1 MKKTHRILSILTALT
16 VLLSGAFQA
25 PLFSSY
31 ASTITDTHE
40 YYYLLVG
47 VQFVGAN
54 EFQTQ
59 KAVTE
64 RVSIPNVAIP
74 GNSDKDITSESKN
87 FKLINAWGYFNM
99 PSNVKSEVESSWSEV
114 LKSTDWTKPQFES
127 IYGDYTSNN
136 ISVNCVPG
144 LLSGRNLS
152 YSFNA
157 NMNSTINLEVY
168 KFLQDNGTNALN
180 AILFGGSDSLLGN
193 ETNFRS
199 LYPNFSNLLNIAYN
213 NYATD
218 NTSKLYIIFTPTICK
233 FTCEKEREIANGTL
247 RAALTAPATAKVG
260 RSFTVSDTTTL
271 SDDLRYERGVLE
283 RKIGSGSFETIA
295 TWNGPDSRGVN
306 SGESK
311 EENIS
316 EGGTVTY
323 RLTVTADSGQ
333 TDTCEKTVRIETTG
347 DATLNLDWSLP
358 SSVYEGHPALAEDR
372 SEFTEE
378 DLETGRTN
386 YYTIYEA
393 GSHSFRVNPNSNYTQ
408 TRIDRADTEFRFS
421 VPGTYDVTINESFRS
436 LHDSDT
442 KSIDVLRTPAISH
455 NLGGYQKQNRKE
467 IITADIALNPN
478 YPLDTWWVRIKD
490 KATGEETI
498 LEEGH
503 LSGETANI
511 KTRAASFTT
520 DVNGCYSHI
529 RIEFLT
535 KNPSYNA
542 ATGKGSGTNADGTEP
557 YTYEI
562 YARDIRGNTD
572 RVSRDFNVA
581 PDIPPV
587 AAIETEDSFIRE
599 RGTNYASLSVKDMSS
614 TDGDSLER
622 AWSYAAADP
631 KTEVFGAYTEITS
644 GSAGYV
650 DSSFGSGQN
659 IAFAKEGVGRVN
671 VKLVVKDK
679 IPANETLAEF
689 LAPSDYLSSEAV
701 AATTVVNIA
710 PTVSL
715 EPIEAVSGETYV
727 YRGQQVDGA
736 LFSSVLED
744 IKSLKN
750 ELLSDAVFMDVKE
763 LSGEIVSG
771 TAERNGALLPAG
783 AEMLHLDY
791 GDGRATAP
799 NEWYKTSTGCWDA
812 AYFAGD
818 EDSLYVMNPNWYV
831 SVNETRSSYAYYGV
845 TFPFTVTAYDLKSGS
860 VKWNTAVTQEMWG
873 ESSIYSSGPVPY
885 FESDYLLLRTADST
899 LLFQKS
905 NGAHITSIP
914 FVMGDYAW
922 QRGAF
927 VYTYRADGIYSI
939 SLERGSVRCIYSGK
953 LLNNPKVL
961 GDSLCF
967 LDARDKLKL
976 VKLDF
981 ANESIKQ
988 QVFAGDLDASK
999 VYCAGMDIDGKVLVY
1014 DDNCLYVYADVANAP
1029 IFASPVI
1036 GIAMQPGFV
1045 PFAVKNAKDKIEY
1058 VGYGYSSGSQTE
1070 PYNACTVYDIST
1082 GQELKDADSSTI
1094 SGDVYVVESGF
1105 GLNFFRLLGAW
1116 DYGGGNIVIN
1126 TGMAPYKM
1134 HDARKEWGFSIRRPL
1149 AYTAHFNMGVGT
1161 VWKESISTDAFRN
1174 GNTEIAGRNMGT
1186 YYVGVNADAFSPSD
1200 TDNQRTVYVRALPK
1214 EEASVSEIEV
1224 AKKVREKEPSELGK
1238 ALFVSLGD
1246 LGMAAREKL
1255 SNLGYSILEG
1265 AEGIKDRVK
1274 GFFKSKEE
1282 NVNALLVTKTGT
1294 AVSSLM
1300 RNVTLDYGREYYYE
1314 YGIFETGND
1323 ENGGN
1328 GGNAGALS
1336 VKENISCLKTLGGHQ
1351 YLDEENG
1358 YVITDMIYDDYR
1370 GETANTFFA
1379 YSGGTLKPGKW
1390 AFAEEPYTVGSN
1402 PGSCGGSV
1410 SFTIPEG
1417 KEAVLMVDYEFIR
1430 WYRYGWHVISASLDG
1445 AYWNRSN
1452 ESYSRSGV
1460 TINAAVRDEYEGTFV
1475 SGRTLSAGTHTF
1487 SMTGFG
1493 AFPLFKKV
1501 SLYFVEPKASLQGR
1515 NMSGELSLLESE
1527 SGVSGSFKTDYP
1539 VLCYARQSGRVIEV
1553 TSSATGFGEGIT
1565 NYFNVYDNG
1574 TRSWSDGPK
1583 KDRTYYVAHNWTLS
1597 LKPEY
1602 DAELLGFTGSYY
1614 NNNITTNNT
1623 KVDDRTWNIDRFAT
1637 GGSSANAS
1645 HRLNQA
1651 PYPAISFTMA
1661 ITNAGQKNTKLSEGK
1676 YFEKE
1681 GYLQVE
1687 NRTFDGSVTLTLS
1700 SSASSWYLTK
1710 FSLYYKENGKKVYV
1724 INEEQIGESDL
1735 SDWAVSGGIKSFASY
1750 NTEKTADENA
1760 PLVYRKGENV
1770 LQKVSYSDYE
1780 SDPSKTGYWI
1790 YAHEPYNDG
1799 PHAKAG
1805 IELDELGRV
1814 VRIAGEAVEPTA
1826 YTIDA
1831 AARRIAAAGGQY
1843 LLGSQINKFYEDG
1856 KYIALYF
1863 ALDDTSRGI
1872 SPGGNPNYDKAS
1884 NIAEIPFYILGE
1896 AASAPWIENLSTS
1909 PAAPKDEDSTR
1920 ILIRVDDNEKD
1931 TLSLTTEV
1939 YRDRELIMTDCKR
1952 NITAS
1957 GGAYPVQTTSAF
1969 TAEEGSYEVVCTVRD
1984 NTGVGVGVYRF
1995 KVGTGAKIEGMV
2007 THTEKWES
2015 NRKAYNMA
2023 KFGEEGNFI
2032 APLASYAAEKN
2043 PRKRGTN
2050 VFWAGEAFCL
2060 TAEASGKV
2068 QSVTCTM
2075 YVDERPAAGR
2085 TRARAAEDYTVLLRN
2100 TGRKTAEGEAVY
2112 EGRLEDRAF
2121 RLLGQT
2127 APEEVRFVFTA
2138 MYAGGR
2144 TKECEARV
2152 IVDNTRPYELMHRI
2166 Y

>member
-1 MKKTHRILSILTALT
+1 MNKTHRILS
-16 VLLSGAFQA
+16 VLLASIVFLSGVDLT
-25 PLFSSY
+25 PLFSNAAVNYETATFYVIDVAVQYDSSNSGMKSDISVSY
-31 ASTITDTHE
+31 TLPSNYEPLRGARNIQIKDRAALYDFDSPQHGMEMKDNEYILKSSDWSNSSFKYLYEPFTSSRLSFTQQIQLSGTTFSYKYSASKAYAAYSGMDANRLEAYSILRE
-40 YYYLLVG
+40 PNG
-47 VQFVGAN
+47 VQ
-54 EFQTQ
+54 TL
-59 KAVTE
+59 
-64 RVSIPNVAIP
+64 
-74 GNSDKDITSESKN
+74 KN
-87 FKLINAWGYFNM
+87 TLFNH
-99 PSNVKSEVESSWSEV
+99 
-114 LKSTDWTKPQFES
+114 DGQ
-127 IYGDYTSNN
+127 I
-136 ISVNCVPG
+136 
-144 LLSGRNLS
+144 R
-152 YSFNA
+152 
-157 NMNSTINLEVY
+157 
-168 KFLQDNGTNALN
+168 
-180 AILFGGSDSLLGN
+180 LLGD
-193 ETNFRS
+193 ET
-199 LYPNFSNLLNIAYN
+199 AYARDYRE
-213 NYATD
+213 NYQTIQEAID
-218 NTSKLYIIFTPTICK
+218 NYDKPAYADRKLYITFQPTIFS
-233 FTCEKEREIANGTL
+233 FTCEVPREYSNGTL

-260 RSFTVSDTTTL
+260 RSFTVSDATTL
-271 SDDLRYERGVLE
+271 SDDLRYVSGVLE
-283 RKIGSGSFETIA
+283 RKTGAGSFEAIA
-295 TWNGPDSRGVN
+295 TWNGPASRGVN

-311 EENIS
+311 EESIS

-333 TDTCEKTVRIETTG
+333 ADTCEKTVRIETTG
-347 DATLNLDWSLP
+347 DATLDLDWSLP

-372 SEFTEE
+372 SVFTEE

-393 GSHSFRVNPNSNYTQ
+393 GSHSFRVNPNRNYTQ

-442 KSIDVLRTPAISH
+442 KSIDVLRAPAISH
-455 NLGGYQKQNRKE
+455 NLGGYQKQNRKG

-542 ATGKGSGTNADGTEP
+542 ALGKGNGTNTDGTEP

-622 AWSYAAADP
+622 SWSYAAADP

-701 AATTVVNIA
+701 AGTTVVNIA

-727 YRGQQVDGA
+727 YKGQQVDEA
-736 LFSSVLED
+736 LFASVLSD

-771 TAERNGALLPAG
+771 IAERNGALLPAG

-845 TFPFTVTAYDLKSGS
+845 TFPFTVTAYDLKSGNE
-860 VKWNTAVTQEMWG
+860 KWNTTVTQEMWG
-873 ESSIYSSGPVPY
+873 ESTIYSSGPVSH
-885 FESDYLLLRTADST
+885 FESDYLLLRTGDST

-905 NGAHITSIP
+905 NGAYITSIP

-939 SLERGSVRCIYSGK
+939 SLERGSVHCIYSGK

-1029 IFASPVI
+1029 IFTSPVI
-1036 GIAMQPGFV
+1036 GIAMQSGFV

-1070 PYNACTVYDIST
+1070 PYNVCAIFDIST
-1082 GQELKDADSSTI
+1082 GQELRDADSSTI
-1094 SGDVYVVESGF
+1094 HGDVYVVESGF

-1149 AYTAHFNMGVGT
+1149 AYTAHFNMGAGT

-1224 AKKVREKEPSELGK
+1224 AKKVREKEASELGK

-1246 LGMAAREKL
+1246 LGTAAREKL

-1282 NVNALLVTKTGT
+1282 NVNALLVTKTGS
-1294 AVSSLM
+1294 AASSLT

-1323 ENGGN
+1323 GN
-1328 GGNAGALS
+1328 GRNAGALS

-1358 YVITDMIYDDYR
+1358 YVVTDMIYDDYR
-1370 GETANTFFA
+1370 GGTANTFFT

-1430 WYRYGWHVISASLDG
+1430 WHRYGWHVISASLDG

-1460 TINAAVRDEYEGTFV
+1460 TINAAVHDEYEGTFV
-1475 SGRTLSAGTHTF
+1475 SDRTLSAGTHTF

-1583 KDRTYYVAHNWTLS
+1583 KDKTYYVAHNWTLS
-1597 LKPEY
+1597 LKSEY
-1602 DAELLGFTGSYY
+1602 DAELFGFTGSYY
-1614 NNNITTNNT
+1614 NNYITTNNT

-1661 ITNAGQKNTKLSEGK
+1661 VTNAGQKNTKLSEGK

-1724 INEEQIGESDL
+1724 INEEQIGERDL
-1735 SDWAVSGGIKSFASY
+1735 SDWAVTGGIKGFASY

-1770 LQKVSYSDYE
+1770 LQKVNYSDYE

-1799 PHAKAG
+1799 LNAKAG

-1843 LLGSQINKFYEDG
+1843 LLGSRINKFYEDG

-1872 SPGGNPNYDKAS
+1872 SPGRNPNYDKAS

-1896 AASAPWIENLSTS
+1896 AASAPWIENISTS

-1920 ILIRVDDNEKD
+1920 ILIKVDDNEKD
-1931 TLSLTTEV
+1931 TLSLAAEV
-1939 YRDRELIMTDCKR
+1939 YRDRELIMTDRKR

-1957 GGAYPVQTTSAF
+1957 GGVYPVQTTSAF

-2032 APLASYAAEKN
+2032 AELSAYTRSAN
-2043 PRKRGTN
+2043 PRKRGVN

-2060 TAEASGKV
+2060 TAEASGKA

-2100 TGRKTAEGEAVY
+2100 TGRKTADGEAVY

-2127 APEEVRFVFTA
+2127 VPEEVRFVFTA

-2144 TKECEARV
+2144 AKECEARV

>member
-1 MKKTHRILSILTALT
+1 
-16 VLLSGAFQA
+16 
-25 PLFSSY
+25 
-31 ASTITDTHE
+31 
-40 YYYLLVG
+40 
-47 VQFVGAN
+47 
-54 EFQTQ
+54 
-59 KAVTE
+59 
-64 RVSIPNVAIP
+64 
-74 GNSDKDITSESKN
+74 
-87 FKLINAWGYFNM
+87 
-99 PSNVKSEVESSWSEV
+99 
-114 LKSTDWTKPQFES
+114 
-127 IYGDYTSNN
+127 
-136 ISVNCVPG
+136 
-144 LLSGRNLS
+144 
-152 YSFNA
+152 
-157 NMNSTINLEVY
+157 
-168 KFLQDNGTNALN
+168 
-180 AILFGGSDSLLGN
+180 
-193 ETNFRS
+193 
-199 LYPNFSNLLNIAYN
+199 
-213 NYATD
+213 
-218 NTSKLYIIFTPTICK
+218 
-233 FTCEKEREIANGTL
+233 
-247 RAALTAPATAKVG
+247 
-260 RSFTVSDTTTL
+260 
-271 SDDLRYERGVLE
+271 
-283 RKIGSGSFETIA
+283 
-295 TWNGPDSRGVN
+295 
-306 SGESK
+306 
-311 EENIS
+311 
-316 EGGTVTY
+316 
-323 RLTVTADSGQ
+323 
-333 TDTCEKTVRIETTG
+333 
-347 DATLNLDWSLP
+347 
-358 SSVYEGHPALAEDR
+358 
-372 SEFTEE
+372 
-378 DLETGRTN
+378 
-386 YYTIYEA
+386 
-393 GSHSFRVNPNSNYTQ
+393 
-408 TRIDRADTEFRFS
+408 
-421 VPGTYDVTINESFRS
+421 
-436 LHDSDT
+436 
-442 KSIDVLRTPAISH
+442 
-455 NLGGYQKQNRKE
+455 
-467 IITADIALNPN
+467 
-478 YPLDTWWVRIKD
+478 
-490 KATGEETI
+490 
-498 LEEGH
+498 
-503 LSGETANI
+503 
-511 KTRAASFTT
+511 
-520 DVNGCYSHI
+520 
-529 RIEFLT
+529 
-535 KNPSYNA
+535 
-542 ATGKGSGTNADGTEP
+542 
-557 YTYEI
+557 
-562 YARDIRGNTD
+562 
-572 RVSRDFNVA
+572 
-581 PDIPPV
+581 
-587 AAIETEDSFIRE
+587 
-599 RGTNYASLSVKDMSS
+599 
-614 TDGDSLER
+614 
-622 AWSYAAADP
+622 
-631 KTEVFGAYTEITS
+631 
-644 GSAGYV
+644 
-650 DSSFGSGQN
+650 
-659 IAFAKEGVGRVN
+659 
-671 VKLVVKDK
+671 
-679 IPANETLAEF
+679 
-689 LAPSDYLSSEAV
+689 
-701 AATTVVNIA
+701 
-710 PTVSL
+710 
-715 EPIEAVSGETYV
+715 
-727 YRGQQVDGA
+727 
-736 LFSSVLED
+736 
-744 IKSLKN
+744 
-750 ELLSDAVFMDVKE
+750 
-763 LSGEIVSG
+763 
-771 TAERNGALLPAG
+771 
-783 AEMLHLDY
+783 MLHLDY

-818 EDSLYVMNPNWYV
+818 EDSFYVMNPNWYV

-885 FESDYLLLRTADST
+885 FESDYLFLRTSDST

-905 NGAHITSIP
+905 NGAYITSIP

-1029 IFASPVI
+1029 IFTSPVI

-1070 PYNACTVYDIST
+1070 PYNVCAIFYIST
-1082 GQELKDADSSTI
+1082 GQELRDADSSTI
-1094 SGDVYVVESGF
+1094 HGDVYVVESGF
-1105 GLNFFRLLGAW
+1105 GLNFFRFLGAW

-1149 AYTAHFNMGVGT
+1149 ACTAHFNMGAGT
-1161 VWKESISTDAFRN
+1161 VWKESVSTDAFRN

-1200 TDNQRTVYVRALPK
+1200 TDNQRTVYVRALPR

-1224 AKKVREKEPSELGK
+1224 AKKVRGKGPAELGK

-1274 GFFKSKEE
+1274 GFFKSKTES
-1282 NVNALLVTKTGT
+1282 VNALLVTKTGT
-1294 AVSSLM
+1294 AASSLM

-1323 ENGGN
+1323 GN

-1336 VKENISCLKTLGGHQ
+1336 VKENISCLKASGSHQ

-1358 YVITDMIYDDYR
+1358 YVVTDMICDDYR

-1402 PGSCGGSV
+1402 PGSCSGSV

-1430 WYRYGWHVISASLDG
+1430 WHRYGWHVISASLDG

-1452 ESYSRSGV
+1452 EPYSRNGV
-1460 TINAAVRDEYEGTFV
+1460 TINAAVHDEFEGTFV
-1475 SGRTLSAGTHTF
+1475 SGSTLSAGTHTF

-1515 NMSGELSLLESE
+1515 NMSGELSLLERE
-1527 SGVSGSFKTDYP
+1527 SGVSGSFKTDYS
-1539 VLCYARQSGRVIEV
+1539 VINYARQSGRVIEV
-1553 TSSATGFGEGIT
+1553 TNSATGFGEGIT
-1565 NYFNVYDNG
+1565 NYFNIYDNG

-1583 KDRTYYVAHNWTLS
+1583 KDKTYYVAHNWTLS

-1602 DAELLGFTGSYY
+1602 DAELLGFTGSY
-1614 NNNITTNNT
+1614 NNNYITTNNT

-1645 HRLNQA
+1645 YRLNQA

-1661 ITNAGQKNTKLSEGK
+1661 ITNAGQKNTKLTEGK

-1724 INEEQIGESDL
+1724 INEEQIGERDL
-1735 SDWAVSGGIKSFASY
+1735 SDWAVTGGIKIFASY

-1770 LQKVSYSDYE
+1770 LQKVNYSDYE

-1863 ALDDTSRGI
+1863 AYDDTSRGI

-1884 NIAEIPFYILGE
+1884 NIAQIPFYILGE
-1896 AASAPWIENLSTS
+1896 AASAPWIESISTS
-1909 PAAPKDEDSTR
+1909 PAAPKEEDSTR

-1939 YRDRELIMTDCKR
+1939 YRDRELIMTNRKR

-1957 GGAYPVQTTSAF
+1957 GGVYPVQTTSAF
-1969 TAEEGSYEVVCTVRD
+1969 TAEEGSYEVVCTARD

-2007 THTEKWES
+2007 AHTEKWES

-2043 PRKRGTN
+2043 PRKRGVN

-2060 TAEASGKV
+2060 TAEAFGKA

-2100 TGRKTAEGEAVY
+2100 TGRKTADGEAVY

-2138 MYAGGR
+2138 LYAGGR
-2144 TKECEARV
+2144 TKECEARA

>member
-47 VQFVGAN
+47 VQFVGASEYQGN
-54 EFQTQ
+54 

-64 RVSIPNVAIP
+64 SVIIPNVEIP
-74 GNSDKDITSESKN
+74 GNTEKSITNDSKN
-87 FKLINAWGYFNM
+87 FKLLGAWSYFNM
-99 PSNVKSEVESSWSEV
+99 PSNLKSEVEDSWNEV
-114 LKSTDWTKPQFES
+114 LKSTEWTHNRFETL
-127 IYGDYTSNN
+127 YKDYSSNN
-136 ISVNCVPG
+136 ISVDSSS
-144 LLSGRNLS
+144 LSYSGRNIS
-152 YSFNA
+152 YSFDA
-157 NMNSTINLEVY
+157 KMKSSTELEVY
-168 KFLQDNGTNALN
+168 SILKSRGEAYLTGM
-180 AILFGGSDSLLGN
+180 LFGGSDSLLGN

-233 FTCEKEREIANGTL
+233 FSCEKEREIANGTL
-247 RAALTAPATAKVG
+247 RAALNAPSSVKVNKA
-260 RSFTVSDTTTL
+260 FAVADATTL
-271 SDDLRYERGVLE
+271 SDDLRYERGVVE

-295 TWNGPDSRGVN
+295 TWNGPTSRGVN

-333 TDTCEKTVRIETTG
+333 TDTCEKTVRVETTG
-347 DATLNLDWSLP
+347 DATLDLDWSLP

-372 SEFTEE
+372 SEFSEE

-436 LHDSDT
+436 LHDSDA

-511 KTRAASFTT
+511 KTRAATFTT

-529 RIEFLT
+529 TIEFLT

-542 ATGKGSGTNADGTEP
+542 ALGKGNGTNADGTEP
-557 YTYEI
+557 YTYEV
-562 YARDIRGNTD
+562 YARDTRGNTD

-622 AWSYAAADP
+622 SWSYAAADP
-631 KTEVFGAYTEITS
+631 KTEVFGAYTELTS

-689 LAPSDYLSSEAV
+689 LTPSDYLASEAV
-701 AATTVVNIA
+701 AGTTVVNIA

-727 YRGQQVDGA
+727 YKGQQVDEA
-736 LFSSVLED
+736 LFASVLSD

-771 TAERNGALLPAG
+771 IAERNGALLPAG

-845 TFPFTVTAYDLKSGS
+845 TFPFTVTAYELKSGNE
-860 VKWNTAVTQEMWG
+860 KWNTTVTQEMWG
-873 ESSIYSSGPVPY
+873 ESTIYSSGPVPY
-885 FESDYLLLRTADST
+885 FESDYLLLRTGDST

-905 NGAHITSIP
+905 NGAYITSIP

-922 QRGAF
+922 QRGAY

-1029 IFASPVI
+1029 IFTSPVI

-1070 PYNACTVYDIST
+1070 PYNVCAIFDIST
-1082 GQELKDADSSTI
+1082 GQELRDADSSTI
-1094 SGDVYVVESGF
+1094 HGDVYVVESGF
-1105 GLNFFRLLGAW
+1105 GLNFFRFLGAW

-1149 AYTAHFNMGVGT
+1149 AYTAHFNMGAGT

-1214 EEASVSEIEV
+1214 GEPSVSEIEV
-1224 AKKVREKEPSELGK
+1224 AKKVREKEPAELGK

-1282 NVNALLVTKTGT
+1282 NVNALLVTKTGS
-1294 AVSSLM
+1294 AASSLT
-1300 RNVTLDYGREYYYE
+1300 RNVTLDYGKEYYYE

-1323 ENGGN
+1323 GN
-1328 GGNAGALS
+1328 GRNAGALS
-1336 VKENISCLKTLGGHQ
+1336 VKENISCLKALGGHQ

-1358 YVITDMIYDDYR
+1358 YVVTDMIYDDYR
-1370 GETANTFFA
+1370 GGTANTFFT

-1417 KEAVLMVDYEFIR
+1417 KEAVLMVEYEFIR

-1452 ESYSRSGV
+1452 ESYSRTGV
-1460 TINAAVRDEYEGTFV
+1460 TINAAVHDEYEGTFV

-1583 KDRTYYVAHNWTLS
+1583 KDKTYYVAHNWTLS

-1602 DAELLGFTGSYY
+1602 DAELFGFTGSF
-1614 NNNITTNNT
+1614 NNNYITTNNT

-1637 GGSSANAS
+1637 GDSSAGAS
-1645 HRLNQA
+1645 RRLNQA

-1661 ITNAGQKNTKLSEGK
+1661 ITNAGQKNAKHSEGK

-1799 PHAKAG
+1799 LNAKAG

-1843 LLGSQINKFYEDG
+1843 LLGSRINKFYEDG

-1896 AASAPWIENLSTS
+1896 AASAPWIESISTS

-1920 ILIRVDDNEKD
+1920 ILIKVDDNEKD

-1939 YRDRELIMTDCKR
+1939 YRDRELIMTDRKR

-1957 GGAYPVQTTSAF
+1957 GGVYPVQTTSDF

-2032 APLASYAAEKN
+2032 AEISAYTRSAN
-2043 PRKRGTN
+2043 PRKRGVN

-2060 TAEASGKV
+2060 TAEASGKA

-2085 TRARAAEDYTVLLRN
+2085 TRARAAEDYTVQLRN

-2144 TKECEARV
+2144 AKECEARV
-2152 IVDNTRPYELMHRI
+2152 IVDNTRPYELTHRI

>member
-1 MKKTHRILSILTALT
+1 MNKTHRILSILLAFIVFLSGADLTPLFSHAAVHYEPATFHVLTVSVQYEEVNSGSKPDIWVSYTIPMDYSKLRGARNIVVDKSSVQLYDYGNPPVDDFDDLYFLKSTGWDLEEFKDIYKDFTSRSISVDRNSVTYNEGSHTVSYKFSASRSYKESGEPDRLEAYSFLRKRGVTEFKNKLFTQSDRENKLLGYEDAYRENFPADYRTIQEAIENYNKPAYADRKCYIIFQPTVFTFTCEVPVEYSNGTLKAALT
-16 VLLSGAFQA
+16 V
-25 PLFSSY
+25 PSS
-31 ASTITDTHE
+31 
-40 YYYLLVG
+40 V
-47 VQFVGAN
+47 
-54 EFQTQ
+54 
-59 KAVTE
+59 
-64 RVSIPNVAIP
+64 
-74 GNSDKDITSESKN
+74 
-87 FKLINAWGYFNM
+87 
-99 PSNVKSEVESSWSEV
+99 
-114 LKSTDWTKPQFES
+114 
-127 IYGDYTSNN
+127 
-136 ISVNCVPG
+136 
-144 LLSGRNLS
+144 
-152 YSFNA
+152 
-157 NMNSTINLEVY
+157 
-168 KFLQDNGTNALN
+168 
-180 AILFGGSDSLLGN
+180 
-193 ETNFRS
+193 
-199 LYPNFSNLLNIAYN
+199 
-213 NYATD
+213 
-218 NTSKLYIIFTPTICK
+218 
-233 FTCEKEREIANGTL
+233 
-247 RAALTAPATAKVG
+247 KVG
-260 RSFTVSDTTTL
+260 RDFTVSDATTL
-271 SDDLRYERGVLE
+271 SDDLRYVSGVLE
-283 RKIGSGSFETIA
+283 RKTGAGSFETIA
-295 TWNGPDSRGVN
+295 TWNGPASRGVN

-333 TDTCEKTVRIETTG
+333 TDTCEKTVRVETTG
-347 DATLNLDWSLP
+347 DATLDLDWSLP

-542 ATGKGSGTNADGTEP
+542 ALGKGSGTNADGTEP

-562 YARDIRGNTD
+562 YARDIRGNSD

-622 AWSYAAADP
+622 FWSYAAADP

-689 LAPSDYLSSEAV
+689 LAPSDYLSSTSI

-710 PTVSL
+710 PTVAL

-727 YRGQQVDGA
+727 YKGQQVDEA
-736 LFSSVLED
+736 LFASVLSD

-771 TAERNGALLPAG
+771 IAERNGALLPAG

-831 SVNETRSSYAYYGV
+831 SVNETRSSYAYYGMA
-845 TFPFTVTAYDLKSGS
+845 FPFTVTAYDLKSGNE
-860 VKWNTAVTQEMWG
+860 KWNTTVTQEIWG
-873 ESSIYSSGPVPY
+873 ESTIYSSGPVPY
-885 FESDYLLLRTADST
+885 FESDYMLLRTGDST

-905 NGAHITSIP
+905 NGAYITSIP

-1014 DDNCLYVYADVANAP
+1014 DDNCLHVYADVANAP
-1029 IFASPVI
+1029 IFTSPVI

-1070 PYNACTVYDIST
+1070 PYNVCAIFDIST
-1082 GQELKDADSSTI
+1082 GQELRDADSSTI
-1094 SGDVYVVESGF
+1094 HGDVYVVESGF

-1149 AYTAHFNMGVGT
+1149 AYTAHFNMGAGT
-1161 VWKESISTDAFRN
+1161 VWKESISADAFRN

-1246 LGMAAREKL
+1246 LGTAAREKL
-1255 SNLGYSILEG
+1255 SNMGYSILEG

-1274 GFFKSKEE
+1274 GFFKSKVE
-1282 NVNALLVTKTGT
+1282 NVNALLVTKTGS
-1294 AVSSLM
+1294 AASSLT

-1323 ENGGN
+1323 GN
-1328 GGNAGALS
+1328 GRNAGALS

-1358 YVITDMIYDDYR
+1358 YVVTDMIYDDYR
-1370 GETANTFFA
+1370 GETANTFFT

-1402 PGSCGGSV
+1402 PGSCSGSV

-1430 WYRYGWHVISASLDG
+1430 WYRYSWHVISASLDG

-1452 ESYSRSGV
+1452 ESYSRAGV
-1460 TINAAVRDEYEGTFV
+1460 TINAAVHDEFEGTFV

-1493 AFPLFKKV
+1493 AFPLFKKI

-1583 KDRTYYVAHNWTLS
+1583 KDKTYYVAHNWTLS

-1602 DAELLGFTGSYY
+1602 DAELFGFTGSY
-1614 NNNITTNNT
+1614 NNNYITTNNT

-1637 GGSSANAS
+1637 GDSSAGAS
-1645 HRLNQA
+1645 RRLNQA
-1651 PYPAISFTMA
+1651 PYPTINFTMA

-1724 INEEQIGESDL
+1724 INEEQIGERDL
-1735 SDWAVSGGIKSFASY
+1735 SDWAVTGGIKSFASY

-1799 PHAKAG
+1799 LNAKAG
-1805 IELDELGRV
+1805 IELDDMGRV

-1831 AARRIAAAGGQY
+1831 AARRIVAAGGQY

-1884 NIAEIPFYILGE
+1884 NIAQIPFYILSE
-1896 AASAPWIENLSTS
+1896 AASAPWIESISTS

-1939 YRDRELIMTDCKR
+1939 YRDRELIMTDRKR

-1957 GGAYPVQTTSAF
+1957 GGVYPVQTTSAF

-1984 NTGVGVGVYRF
+1984 NTGVGVGSYRF

-2032 APLASYAAEKN
+2032 AELSAYTRSAN
-2043 PRKRGTN
+2043 PRKRGVN

-2060 TAEASGKV
+2060 TAEASGKA

-2085 TRARAAEDYTVLLRN
+2085 TRARAAEDYTVQLRN

-2127 APEEVRFVFTA
+2127 APEEVRFVLTA

-2144 TKECEARV
+2144 AKECEARV